1 MLRPCLS
8 IWRNI
13 DERKQPMMTL
23 LRALALVGGAML
35 ATTAFVVAQTPPEG
49 QPAYRPGL
57 GDLMTTTI
65 QPRHIKLALAGREK
79 NWVYAAYE
87 LHQLDEAF
95 ERLSIMWPQW
105 RQVRIVE
112 MIETIIRQPMYDLGL
127 AIKDKN
133 EAKYATAYAQLTEA
147 CNSCHLGARQVPIVI
162 QEPKESM
169 FPDQDFRPKP

>member
-1 MLRPCLS
+1 
-8 IWRNI
+8 
-13 DERKQPMMTL
+13 MMTSV
-23 LRALALVGGAML
+23 RAITLVAGIML
-35 ATTAFVVAQTPPEG
+35 AAPAFVAAQTPPEG
-49 QPAYRPGL
+49 QAPPPAYRPGL
-57 GDLMTTTI
+57 GDLMTTTV

-95 ERLSIMWPQW
+95 DRLSIMWPQW

-133 EAKYATAYAQLTEA
+133 EAKFATAYGQLTEA

>member
-1 MLRPCLS
+1 MMMSVRAMALVAG
-8 IWRNI
+8 
-13 DERKQPMMTL
+13 MTL
-23 LRALALVGGAML
+23 A
-35 ATTAFVVAQTPPEG
+35 ATVFVAAQTPPEG
-49 QPAYRPGL
+49 QAAPPAYRPGL
-57 GDLMTTTI
+57 GDLMTTTV

-95 ERLSIMWPQW
+95 DRLSIMWPQW

-112 MIETIIRQPMYDLGL
+112 MIETIIRQPMFDLGE
-127 AIKDKN
+127 AIKEKN
-133 EAKYATAYAQLTEA
+133 EAKYATAYGQLTEA